1 MPDIKGNDRAI
12 ELILRVSKIIAV
24 VGHSEKPTRASYR
37 VANFLRSIGYKV
49 YPVNPK
55 VAAIDGQICYPSLEE
70 IPESVDIVNVFRHSD
85 YLPEIVDSAIAIG
98 ARTLWTQ
105 LGIYHEGAAKR
116 AIDAGL
122 NVITDVC
129 IQIEY
134 QRLRIE

>member
-1 MPDIKGNDRAI
+1 MPDIGGNDRAI

-37 VANFLRSIGYKV
+37 VAQFLRSVGYKV
-49 YPVNPK
+49 YPVNPT
-55 VAAIDGQICYPSLEE
+55 VATIDTQICYPSLEA
-70 IPESVDIVNVFRHSD
+70 IPEPVDIVNVFRHPD
-85 YLPEIVDSAIAIG
+85 YLPEIVDSAIAIN

-105 LGIYHEGAAKR
+105 LGISHEGAKQR

-122 NVITDVC
+122 NVIMDAC

-134 QRLRIE
+134 QRLQL